1 MSLRFSNIVAARTMP
16 VGTGCTIAQ
25 FRHETFHGAAMS
37 PFVMVDHFHMWQPT
51 FDVHPHAGFSAVTL
65 MFEDSRGDMLSRDS
79 LGHRSQFGAGDLHWT
94 LAGSGILH
102 TQLPV
107 GEEAHIHALQIFVN
121 LPARLK
127 NLAPDS
133 FCVPGKQMPIIGKA
147 GVRVRIVAGQVGP
160 LVSPARTPTPVLMLD
175 IKLQSIAEPYQV
187 DLPAGWNAWIHVV
200 SGILDINAG
209 IRLQAGQAICAS
221 SEQAGQFS
229 LSTPEEVHCVLLA
242 GPHIDEAVVTHGPF
256 VFESKASLQQALERL
271 QAGHF
276 GTVPS

>member
-1 MSLRFSNIVAARTMP
+1 MSLRFSNIVTARPTP

-65 MFEDSRGDMLSRDS
+65 MFEDTRGEMLSRDS
-79 LGHRSQFGAGDLHWT
+79 LGHRSHFGAGDLHWT

-107 GEEAHIHALQIFVN
+107 GEQAHLHALQIFVN

-133 FCVPGKQMPIIGKA
+133 FCVQGKQMPIIGKVGA
-147 GVRVRIVAGQVGP
+147 RVRVVAGQVGP
-160 LVSPARTPTPVLMLD
+160 LISPARTPTPVLMLD
-175 IKLQSIAEPYQV
+175 IKLQSIAEPYTV
-187 DLPAGWNAWIHVV
+187 DLPAGWNAWLHVV
-200 SGILDINAG
+200 SGTLDLDDT
-209 IRLQAGQAICAS
+209 RSLRAGQAICAS
-221 SEQAGQFS
+221 AEEASQLS

-242 GPHIDEAVVTHGPF
+242 APNIDEAVVTHGPF

-276 GTVPS
+276 GEVPA